1 MCVYLAQEINS
12 KAMLVSVTSA
22 MDSLVMLA
30 EALAFVHSYLSRT
43 HKTSNSWLF
52 EKRGMKLI

>member
-1 MCVYLAQEINS
+1 
-12 KAMLVSVTSA
+12 MLVSVLQPWI
-22 MDSLVMLA
+22 SLVMLA